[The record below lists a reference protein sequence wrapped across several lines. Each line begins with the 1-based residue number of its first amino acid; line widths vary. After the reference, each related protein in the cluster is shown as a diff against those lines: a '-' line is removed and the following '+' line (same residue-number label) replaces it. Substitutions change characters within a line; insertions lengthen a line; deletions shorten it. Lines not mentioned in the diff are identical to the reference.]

1 MSSNRRHDE
10 ILKILARL
18 RSVSVGELTN
28 RLKVSEVT
36 IRKDLTTLEE
46 MGFLVR
52 GRGSAEL
59 AEDSRFRRTMNVRRS
74 ERIEAKRSIARK
86 AKELLREGDTIFI
99 DSGSTCMLFADE
111 LEDLSLRVVTNSI
124 DVMTR
129 LADKPGISL
138 IAVGGAYHKEAGSFL
153 GPMAIQNLYD
163 FQIGTCFLGA
173 TGFSAK
179 GVFSSQNTLEAQV
192 KQRVLEV
199 SERRVVLADSS
210 KYEFSA
216 FSVFARPDSVDVL
229 VTDSSFEGTQELVA
243 LGIEVLRA
251 ERDS

>member
-1 MSSNRRHDE
+1 M
-10 ILKILARL
+10 
-18 RSVSVGELTN
+18 
-28 RLKVSEVT
+28 
-36 IRKDLTTLEE
+36 
-46 MGFLVR
+46 
-52 GRGSAEL
+52 
-59 AEDSRFRRTMNVRRS
+59 
-74 ERIEAKRSIARK
+74 
-86 AKELLREGDTIFI
+86 
-99 DSGSTCMLFADE
+99 
-111 LEDLSLRVVTNSI
+111 
-124 DVMTR
+124 
-129 LADKPGISL
+129 IS
-138 IAVGGAYHKEAGSFL
+138 VGGAYHKEAGSFL

-173 TGFSAK
+173 TGFSVK

>member
-52 GRGSAEL
+52 GRGNAEL
-59 AEDSRFRRTMNVRRS
+59 AEDSRFRRTMNVRRG
-74 ERIEAKRSIARK
+74 ERIGAKRSIARK

-99 DSGSTCMLFADE
+99 DAGSTCMLFAEE
-111 LEDLSLRVVTNSI
+111 LGELSLRVVTNSI

-129 LADKPGISL
+129 LADKSGISL
-138 IAVGGAYHKEAGSFL
+138 ISVGGAYHKEAGSFL
-153 GPMAIQNLYD
+153 GPMAIQNLHD

-173 TGFSAK
+173 TGFSSK

-192 KQRVLEV
+192 KQRALEV
-199 SERRVVLADSS
+199 SERRVILADSS
-210 KYEFSA
+210 KYELSA

-229 VTDSSFEGTQELVA
+229 VSDQSFSGTDELVA

-251 ERDS
+251 EQES

>member
-18 RSVSVGELTN
+18 RAVSVGELTT

-52 GRGSAEL
+52 TRGGAEL

-74 ERIEAKRSIARK
+74 ENLDQKRAVARR
-86 AKELLREGDTIFI
+86 ASELLREGDTIFI
-99 DSGSTCMLFADE
+99 DSGSTCMLFAEE
-111 LEDLSLRVVTNSI
+111 LQDIALRVVTNSI

-129 LADKPGISL
+129 LADVPGISL
-138 IAVGGAYHKEAGSFL
+138 ISVGGSYHKEAGSFL
-153 GPMAIQNLYD
+153 GPMAIQNLFD
-163 FQIGTCFLGA
+163 FQIGSCFLGA
-173 TGFSAK
+173 TGFSSK
-179 GVFSSQNTLEAQV
+179 GVFSSQNILEVQI
-192 KQRVLEV
+192 KQQALSV

-229 VTDSSFEGTQELVA
+229 VTDRSFEGTDALTA
-243 LGIEVLRA
+243 LGIEVVIA
-251 ERDS
+251 

>member
-18 RSVSVGELTN
+18 RSVNVGELTN

-52 GRGSAEL
+52 TRGGAEL
-59 AEDSRFRRTMNVRRS
+59 AEDSRFRRTMNVRRN
-74 ERIEAKRSIARK
+74 EHLDAKRAIAAK
-86 AKELLREGDTIFI
+86 AVELLREGDTIFI
-99 DSGSTCMLFADE
+99 DAGSTCMLFAEAVADI
-111 LEDLSLRVVTNSI
+111 SLRVVTNSI

-129 LADKPGISL
+129 LADRPGISL

-153 GPMAIQNLYD
+153 GPTAIENLND
-163 FQIGTCFLGA
+163 FQIGTAFLGA
-173 TGFSAK
+173 TGFSSK

-192 KQRVLEV
+192 KQRALEV
-199 SERRVVLADSS
+199 SARRVVLADAT
-210 KYEFSA
+210 KYEFTA
-216 FSVFARPDSVDVL
+216 FSVFARPDSIDVL
-229 VTDSSFEGTQELVA
+229 VTDRSFQAVDELVG
-243 LGIEVLRA
+243 LGIEVVLA
-251 ERDS
+251 GEG